1 MSDTRF
7 LRCYWELLLEGG
19 NKETLRKILRDL
31 FPEQPDET
39 KLSQLIQKITLF
51 ISILNLPY
59 LCTAEVTLLSG
70 LLPVRRRAETVEPA
84 ISLLKLVHRCC
95 STEQVILKFL
105 PLVTTAQ
112 LQTYSLTTLAAKVT
126 VPSVLSQLAS
136 SVTPVSVGLLVSR
149 EEDEGNNEWR
159 FLSKSCWAEKVRNIL
174 HSIWM
179 QSNEPPLESEKCLSR
194 NQPCRPLLAVLYLSG
209 VNSAL

>member
-1 MSDTRF
+1 MCYPRPIETLCVFTPARTKPNLFTGCSEYPATNICFFNAQMSPTLNLINSKNMSDTRF

-149 EEDEGNNEWR
+149 EEDEGNNE
-159 FLSKSCWAEKVRNIL
+159 
-174 HSIWM
+174 
-179 QSNEPPLESEKCLSR
+179 
-194 NQPCRPLLAVLYLSG
+194 
-209 VNSAL
+209 